1 MKKRCYFLNE
11 QFQGKDQLIT
21 HNSHFT
27 VVLFLSFSDLL
38 TLERPFWPLLTA
50 GLTTTSKKM

>member
-1 MKKRCYFLNE
+1 MNDFKVRA
-11 QFQGKDQLIT
+11 
-21 HNSHFT
+21 NSSHTQQSLT
-27 VVLFLSFSDLL
+27 VFLFLSFSDLL